1 MWSPVA
7 HEEDEVG
14 MVGLVYFCMNGSL
27 LVMKKYLNLL
37 QSIRVDYG
45 YVMSYVIIFFK
56 KSNLHPRTTTKVQF
70 LTFNNKTA
78 G

>member
-27 LVMKKYLNLL
+27 LVMKKILEFTIVH
-37 QSIRVDYG
+37 QSRLG

-56 KSNLHPRTTTKVQF
+56 KSSLHPRTTTKVQF